1 MQEGQMPK
9 KLLATTIILSTILA
23 VSILIGIHAVG
34 IVNANPIP
42 YPATPSQEKPTLII
56 ETPQNGAS
64 YYNINSLALN
74 FSVNKPISWCIDYDF
89 FYNLGQIT
97 GIDVG
102 LDGNLS
108 SYPYNSTNY
117 SIMLKHLTSG
127 IHEVNVTVHAYSFY
141 TTPIYGSKNIPVNG
155 TSLYQYPIVV
165 SNAVY
170 FTVEPPQ
177 VLILSPQTTTYNE
190 SYVSLMYSINEATSQ
205 ICYSIDGQMNITDT
219 GNSTLIELSNGS
231 HNVTVYAV
239 DVFGNIGSQTIAF
252 TIAKPEPFP
261 IVTIAAVSL
270 VGIAVVVASISL
282 VFFKKRKH

>member
-1 MQEGQMPK
+1 MK
-9 KLLATTIILSTILA
+9 RRYAIFAVVFA
-23 VSILIGIHAVG
+23 VSIFIGIQAVE
-34 IVNANPIP
+34 VVTANPIP
-42 YPATPSQEKPTLII
+42 YPATPSPEKPTLTI

-64 YYNINSLALN
+64 YSNINSLALN
-74 FSVNKPISWCIDYDF
+74 FSVAKPISWCIDYDF

-97 GIDVG
+97 GIDVV

-141 TTPIYGSKNIPVNG
+141 TTPIYGSKSIPVNG

-190 SYVSLMYSINEATSQ
+190 SSVSLIFSINEATSQ
-205 ICYSIDGQMNITDT
+205 IYYCIDGQKIIADA
-219 GNSTLIELSNGS
+219 GNSTLTDLSNGS
-231 HNVTVYAV
+231 HNVTVYAA

-252 TIAKPEPFP
+252 TVEKIEPFP
-261 IVTIAAVSL
+261 TVPV
-270 VGIAVVVASISL
+270 IAVVIAVVLAGAGLL
-282 VFFKKRKH
+282 VYFRRRKGKP